1 MSRTCAA
8 VLVSLLAAAPAWGQS
23 IGTAPL
29 TTGAT
34 ATATASA
41 AATAATTAP
50 PAPAAEAPP
59 MPTVGSLFTD
69 LKHDVKHLAS
79 IESAVIL
86 GLGGALGAGAHHNDP
101 FIAASAATS
110 ESFDEA
116 FDAGTYIG
124 SGWVQIGGAFTLYV
138 IGRGNGYHNLAVTG
152 ADLVRAQILNTGITI
167 GVKTAVDRTRPDG
180 RKYSFPSGHTSSAFA
195 TAAVLER
202 HYGWKA
208 GLPAYAA
215 AAYVGGSRIAENKH
229 FLSDVAFGAA
239 VGILAGRTVT
249 VGSGDKRF
257 ALTPIAAPGGGGVR
271 GGLQGARGRD
281 LRHRSP
287 HHPGALPGLLA
298 EAVAPGSRA

>member
-34 ATATASA
+34 ATATA
-41 AATAATTAP
+41 AATAAATAP

-138 IGRGNGYHNLAVTG
+138 IGRGNGYHKLAVTG
-152 ADLVRAQILNTGITI
+152 ADLIRAQILNTGITI

-229 FLSDVAFGAA
+229 FLSDVIVGAA
-239 VGILAGRTVT
+239 IGAVCGRAAT
-249 VGSGDKRF
+249 VGTGRARMTLS
-257 ALTPIAAPGGGGVR
+257 PIAAPGGGGVQVTWLGR
-271 GGLQGARGRD
+271 PTGPGGA
-281 LRHRSP
+281 
-287 HHPGALPGLLA
+287 
-298 EAVAPGSRA
+298 